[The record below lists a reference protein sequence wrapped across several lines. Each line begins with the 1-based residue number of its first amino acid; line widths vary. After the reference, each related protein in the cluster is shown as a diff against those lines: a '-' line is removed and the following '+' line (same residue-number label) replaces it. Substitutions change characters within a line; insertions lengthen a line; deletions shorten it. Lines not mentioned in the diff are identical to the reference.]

1 MRRIQLLFIQYV
13 GFLLFL
19 PALTMAQ
26 DLTAKEIMR
35 EAEDQWQGEES
46 SISRMTMKIIRPTWE
61 RTIQMKN
68 WIKGRQYA
76 LTLVTAPANEKGQTF
91 LKRGNDMWHWMPS
104 IGRLIKLPP
113 SMMSEGWMG
122 SDYTND
128 DILKES
134 SIVVDYN
141 HSIIG
146 EEKIDGH
153 LCYKIQL
160 IPKEDAAVVWGKVI
174 KWITKEHFLQL
185 KSEYYDEDGE
195 LIRTELGSDIQTMDG
210 RKIPVKIEVIPEDEE
225 GQKTVIVMDEIKF
238 NRDIPDGFFSQQN
251 MKRVRP

>member
-1 MRRIQLLFIQYV
+1 MKRLQFTTVYV
-13 GFLLFL
+13 FSLLLFL
-19 PALTMAQ
+19 PALAQAQ
-26 DLTAKEIMR
+26 DMTAKEIMK

-46 SISRMTMKIIRPTWE
+46 SVSRMTMKIIRPTWQ
-61 RTIQMKN
+61 RTIKMKN
-68 WIKGRQYA
+68 WTKGRKYA

-91 LKRGNDMWHWMPS
+91 LKRENDMWHWMPS

-141 HSIIG
+141 HTIIG
-146 EEKIDGH
+146 EESIDGH
-153 LCYKIQL
+153 VCYKIEL
-160 IPKEDAAVVWGKVI
+160 KPKPDAAVVWGKVI

-195 LIRTELGSDIQTMDG
+195 LIRSELGSEIKTMDG
-210 RKIPVKIEVIPEDEE
+210 RKIPTKIDIIPEEEE
-225 GQKTVIVMDEIKF
+225 GKKTVIIMDEIKF
-238 NRDIPDGFFSQQN
+238 NRNIPDSFFSQQN

>member
-1 MRRIQLLFIQYV
+1 MKKLQFTAVHVFSL
-13 GFLLFL
+13 LLFL
-19 PALTMAQ
+19 PALAQ
-26 DLTAKEIMR
+26 AQNMTAKEIMK

-46 SISRMTMKIIRPTWE
+46 SVSRMTMKIIRPTWQ
-61 RTIQMKN
+61 RTIKMKN
-68 WIKGRQYA
+68 WTKGRKYA

-91 LKRGNDMWHWMPS
+91 LKRENDMWHWMPS

-141 HSIIG
+141 HTIIG
-146 EEKIDGH
+146 EESIDGH
-153 LCYKIQL
+153 VCYKIEL
-160 IPKEDAAVVWGKVI
+160 NPKPDAAVVWGKVI

-195 LIRTELGSDIQTMDG
+195 LIRTELGSDIKTMDG
-210 RKIPVKIEVIPEDEE
+210 RKIPTKIEIIPEDEE
-225 GQKTVIVMDEIKF
+225 GQKTVIIMDDIIF
-238 NRDIPDGFFSQQN
+238 NRNIPDNFFSQQN

>member
-1 MRRIQLLFIQYV
+1 MKKLQFTAVYV
-13 GFLLFL
+13 FSLLLFL
-19 PALTMAQ
+19 PALAQ
-26 DLTAKEIMR
+26 AQNMTAKEIMK

-46 SISRMTMKIIRPTWE
+46 SVSRMTMKIIRPTWQ
-61 RTIQMKN
+61 RTIKMKN
-68 WIKGRQYA
+68 WIKGRKYA

-91 LKRGNDMWHWMPS
+91 LKRENDMWHWMPS

-134 SIVVDYN
+134 SIVMDYN
-141 HSIIG
+141 HTIIG
-146 EEKIDGH
+146 EESIDGH
-153 LCYKIQL
+153 VCYKIEL
-160 IPKEDAAVVWGKVI
+160 NPKPDAAVVWGKVI

-195 LIRTELGSDIQTMDG
+195 LIRTELGSDIKTMDG
-210 RKIPVKIEVIPEDEE
+210 RKIPSKIEIIPEDEE
-225 GQKTVIVMDEIKF
+225 GQKTVIIMDDIIF
-238 NRDIPDGFFSQQN
+238 NRNIPDNFFSQQN